1 MSGYPR
7 YATKAWLLLLL
18 AFTLSA
24 GCAGKPQAVGM
35 EAPPRPEIGSDA
47 DPAQQVKNLD
57 LETLLSRGRDY
68 LAQGSLEL
76 AAIHYNQALQRDPQS
91 VDVLTGL
98 GELMWLRGKPEA
110 AKQAYNKA
118 LAEDEDHLPAL
129 IGAGRVLRQ
138 LGDSARSEQLLVR
151 ARELAPDHPEA
162 LTELAIVYDHRGS
175 FQQAEPLY
183 RKVTDFA
190 PGKSGPLNNLGFN
203 LLLQERYAEATTTL
217 KKALAMTP
225 QDKHIKNNLAAAY
238 LLAGEEIRGMELFSD
253 SVGQAGAWNNVGYI
267 HMTRGEWDAAE
278 RSFNR
283 ALDINPVFYSR
294 AKQNLQRVK
303 ELRNSKE

>member
-1 MSGYPR
+1 MSGYSK
-7 YATKAWLLLLL
+7 YVTKAWPLLLGLIL
-18 AFTLSA
+18 FA
-24 GCAGKPQAVGM
+24 GCAGKPKTVGL
-35 EAPPRPEIGSDA
+35 EGPPRPEIGSDA
-47 DPAQQVKNLD
+47 DPSQQVENLD

-68 LAQGSLEL
+68 LAKGNLEL
-76 AAIHYNQALQRDPQS
+76 AAIHYDQALQRDPKS
-91 VDVLTGL
+91 VEVFTGL

-118 LAEDEDHLPAL
+118 LAEDENYLPAL

-138 LGDSARSEQLLVR
+138 LGDTANSEQLLAR
-151 ARELAPDHPEA
+151 ARELAPDNPEA
-162 LTELAIVYDHRGS
+162 LTELAVVYDHRGF

-183 RKVTDFA
+183 RKVTESA

-203 LLLQERYAEATTTL
+203 LLLQERYVEATTTL
-217 KKALAMTP
+217 KNALAMNP

-238 LLAGEEIRGMELFSD
+238 LLAGEETRGMELFSD